1 MAGLDRRR
9 ERRPADEAAA
19 LLKCTR
25 RQVRRARTLLLQA
38 SDQLRALGV
47 GLTGEHLFAAGALH
61 ARVADGGEPGR
72 DRRFSEQSTF
82 MGTDATEK
90 WKKKEFMVWA
100 KPFFNRGRAWSFKSV
115 KRSLYMDSEL
125 PIAWFDELL
134 STQMKICR
142 GSGVVAKEKNGWKI
156 KQYVLSMTIPNT
168 FSDSVV
174 NIKAAVE
181 DSLLQSFQ
189 QRK

>member
-1 MAGLDRRR
+1 MKKFCQMGFLGLFLLGCSSTSK
-9 ERRPADEAAA
+9 ESQEEAEIN
-19 LLKCTR
+19 
-25 RQVRRARTLLLQA
+25 LLLNNLNQY
-38 SDQLRALGV
+38 
-47 GLTGEHLFAAGALH
+47 AAEANYTKYF
-61 ARVADGGEPGR
+61 EC
-72 DRRFSEQSTF
+72 FSEQSTF